1 MVRLGAIAAGAFMGL
16 IAGCAGAAFYYYYG
30 MTSAESTTIALAAFV
45 VLAVFN
51 SISTRLRDRSEMG
64 GQIADLSRGTA
75 DLGRQVLELGRR
87 VAALEVKAD
96 KAFAEAAEAS
106 RPLAAEVERLSAVVD
121 RIAPSIAAV
130 AAAATAPA
138 RADGR
143 FEGEQPVTG
152 SARAVTGGFEGMDR
166 DAMIALARE
175 AVEANRIELYL
186 QPIVSLPQ
194 RKVKYYE
201 ALPGL
206 RTRYGDPVPPAAVLP
221 YVEAA
226 GLTARIDN
234 AMLFRSVQAA
244 RRLSIKNREV
254 GLFCSV
260 AAATLADPAVFPE
273 FIEFADANRAIAP
286 AFVFVFSHAAY
297 RSMGSKESEGLG
309 ALAARGFRFM
319 LDHVGDL
326 RLEARDLAGRGFR
339 FVRAPASLLLNRTA
353 ALAANIDPSELAAY
367 LGGFGI
373 DLIAEKIEREST
385 VVDLLDYEVRLGQGA
400 LFSPPRPVR
409 SEVLQGV
416 EPRELGT
423 AAASVAE
430 SVESP
435 ADISVATRA
444 DAGLEGPG
452 PAPVQLAPGTIART

>member
-1 MVRLGAIAAGAFMGL
+1 
-16 IAGCAGAAFYYYYG
+16 
-30 MTSAESTTIALAAFV
+30 
-45 VLAVFN
+45 
-51 SISTRLRDRSEMG
+51 
-64 GQIADLSRGTA
+64 
-75 DLGRQVLELGRR
+75 
-87 VAALEVKAD
+87 
-96 KAFAEAAEAS
+96 
-106 RPLAAEVERLSAVVD
+106 
-121 RIAPSIAAV
+121 AV
-130 AAAATAPA
+130 AAATTAPA

-339 FVRAPASLLLNRTA
+339 FVKAPASLLLNRTA

-409 SEVLQGV
+409 SDVLQGV
-416 EPRELGT
+416 EPREPGR

-435 ADISVATRA
+435 ADIGVATRA

>member
-1 MVRLGAIAAGAFMGL
+1 
-16 IAGCAGAAFYYYYG
+16 
-30 MTSAESTTIALAAFV
+30 
-45 VLAVFN
+45 
-51 SISTRLRDRSEMG
+51 MG
-64 GQIADLSRGTA
+64 GSD
-75 DLGRQVLELGRR
+75 
-87 VAALEVKAD
+87 
-96 KAFAEAAEAS
+96 
-106 RPLAAEVERLSAVVD
+106 
-121 RIAPSIAAV
+121 
-130 AAAATAPA
+130 
-138 RADGR
+138 
-143 FEGEQPVTG
+143 
-152 SARAVTGGFEGMDR
+152 
-166 DAMIALARE
+166 
-175 AVEANRIELYL
+175 
-186 QPIVSLPQ
+186 
-194 RKVKYYE
+194 
-201 ALPGL
+201 
-206 RTRYGDPVPPAAVLP
+206 
-221 YVEAA
+221 
-226 GLTARIDN
+226 

-339 FVRAPASLLLNRTA
+339 FVKAPASLLLNRTA

-435 ADISVATRA
+435 ADIGAATRA